1 MLGIFKRCAI
11 VAIAAMFLCA
21 GILCENGICQDKEV
35 KVLKK
40 GDETT
45 AKYIKNS
52 VCPVSEDDIVTGEA
66 VMVEYDGKIY
76 NLCCDACVK
85 HFKKFPEKFA
95 KKATLGMN

>member
-11 VAIAAMFLCA
+11 VTAAAFVLCV
-21 GILCENGICQDKEV
+21 GTLCENGICQDKEV

-45 AKYIKNS
+45 ATYVKNS
-52 VCPVSEDDIVTGEA
+52 TCPVSEDDIVTGEA

-85 HFKKFPEKFA
+85 HFKKFPDKFA
-95 KKATLGMN
+95 KKANQGLF